1 MATKDIVE
9 LLSLAKS
16 RSDASRSQLVEN
28 ITDLFLSDEGR
39 LSEHERALMSE
50 ILSKLILQVEADVRK
65 ELADVLLR
73 SGVDLP
79 EVAKLLANDAVEI
92 ARPLLEQSE
101 LLKDPDLIEIIRMR
115 TDEHRMAITM
125 RVDLSEQ
132 VSDALVEYGSEDVLE
147 ALLNNHD
154 SNISKRAME
163 YMVTESRR
171 VDRFQEP
178 LLMRSD
184 LSGELAY
191 KMYWW
196 VSAALRKKILT
207 DFDVDPVSIEVA
219 VKRAA
224 KSVLVEQ
231 DGEDGAYVKAQKLM
245 RRMHENDELTMHF
258 LTNSL
263 RQQRIAIFVAGLA
276 ELGHIDFKTT
286 WRIFNDPGGQSFAIL
301 ARAIGVDRNQFT
313 SVFLLMSQARG
324 SQTQSPGVLKD
335 ILVLYD
341 SVTEDTAR
349 GALEI
354 WQRDNAYQIA
364 VDQLEKVS

>member
-9 LLSLAKS
+9 LLGLAKS
-16 RSDASRSQLVEN
+16 RSDAARTQLVEN

-50 ILSKLILQVEADVRK
+50 ILSKLISQVEADVRK

-73 SGVDLP
+73 SGVDMP
-79 EVAKLLANDAVEI
+79 EVAKLLANDAIEI
-92 ARPLLEQSE
+92 SRPLLEKSQ

-115 TDEHRMAITM
+115 TDEHRQAITM
-125 RVDLSEQ
+125 RSDLSDQ

-147 ALLNNHD
+147 SLLNNHD

-163 YMVTESRR
+163 YMVVESRR

-184 LSGELAY
+184 LPSDLAY

-196 VSAALRKKILT
+196 VSAALRKKIIT
-207 DFDVDPVSIEVA
+207 DFDIDPVSIEVA

-224 KSVLVEQ
+224 KAVIVEQ
-231 DGEDGAYVKAQKLM
+231 GSQDGAYVRAQKLM
-245 RRMHENDELTMHF
+245 RRMHENDELTIQF
-258 LTNSL
+258 LINSL

-276 ELGHIDFKTT
+276 ELAQVDFKTT
-286 WRIFNDPGGQSFAIL
+286 WRIFNDLGGQSFAII
-301 ARAIGVDRNQFT
+301 AKSIGMDRNQFT
-313 SVFLLMSQARG
+313 SIFLLIAQSRG
-324 SQTQSPGVLKD
+324 SQTQSPGVIKD
-335 ILVLYD
+335 ILFLFD
-341 SVTEDTAR
+341 SVSEENAK
-349 GALEI
+349 GALQI
-354 WQRDNAYQIA
+354 WQRDSAYQMA
-364 VDQLEKVS
+364 VDQLEQVS

>member
-1 MATKDIVE
+1 VATKDIVE

-16 RSDASRSQLVEN
+16 RSEASRSQLVEN

-50 ILSKLILQVEADVRK
+50 ILSKLITQVEADVRK

-73 SGVDLP
+73 SGVDVP
-79 EVAKLLANDAVEI
+79 DVAKLLANDNIEI
-92 ARPLLEQSE
+92 ARPLLEKSD

-125 RVDLSEQ
+125 RADLSEQ
-132 VSDALVEYGSEDVLE
+132 VNDALVEYGSEDVLE
-147 ALLNNHD
+147 SLLNNHD

-184 LSGELAY
+184 LPSDLAY

-196 VSAALRKKILT
+196 VSAALRKKIIT
-207 DFDVDPVSIEVA
+207 DFDIDPVSVEVA

-224 KSVLVEQ
+224 SSVIVEQ
-231 DGEDGAYVKAQKLM
+231 ESEDGAYVRAQKLM
-245 RRMHENDELTMHF
+245 RRMHENDELTMQF
-258 LTNSL
+258 LINSL

-276 ELGHIDFKTT
+276 ELAHIDFKTT
-286 WRIFNDPGGQSFAIL
+286 WRIFNDAGGQSFAIL
-301 ARAIGVDRNQFT
+301 AKAIDVDRNQFT
-313 SVFLLMSQARG
+313 SVFLLMSQSRG
-324 SQTQSPGVLKD
+324 SQTQSPGVLKE
-335 ILVLYD
+335 ILVLFD
-341 SVTEDTAR
+341 SVSEENAR
-349 GALEI
+349 GALQI